1 MILFYLLVSVMPMI
15 RHPLWSDL
23 IGDITVIKYL
33 GFVCAAYAV
42 VYLGAR
48 GSAPNF
54 LASAQARWFL
64 ALSALAT
71 VSYVLWAVP
80 QPFEISP
87 LMSYVSFLLFFFVT
101 MVVVDSMDRFRW
113 SMLVAI
119 GSVAYASLHV
129 LREWQKYG
137 GMSFGYRPG
146 WITGD
151 PNYFSVSALL
161 CLPLTFYMLR
171 SKQARWERLFCQIS
185 LVLTIASLTL
195 AGSRG
200 AFLGLT
206 AAAGFV
212 VWKSEHRKRTL
223 GYALAILVPLMVVT
237 PSSPLDRLLNPTNS
251 DIHSSDTRQ
260 FLWAAGVK
268 MIEAYPITGIGLGN
282 FKPFVDRFASP
293 DLQGNFI
300 AHNTY
305 VEVTAEMGFP
315 GILLFL
321 AVIASTFLSLG
332 RVIKATDKSSLP
344 HQASLGMQAGL
355 CAFLVCAFFVSAEYQ
370 KLFWLLVFL
379 SAALNA
385 LVPTLAAAASPAVP
399 PKRSRVAAG
408 RVIAIAALALAL
420 GVAAPSIARA
430 QQTAEPRLDTYGG
443 LPVRVSEPT
452 GVFHVKKIGTRWIFV
467 TPEGNAFWLRGVY
480 AVGWGDGGTVAYES
494 YKTKYNSD
502 QIAYATHA
510 LRRIKSWGFNAIG
523 PYSSAYAN
531 PVPASLR
538 KTGNPEP
545 LPFVHA
551 LNASWYG
558 SIHEPKTKASRWHLA
573 PSPFKTLLV
582 GAVDPAVYKGWPGHT
597 PDVFDPNFEAFVRGI
612 AADLRTESRQTG
624 LSGWDP
630 KRNTWV
636 TTSGGLPHPVLS
648 TTPWLLGTTPDDVDY
663 VFGFG
668 PGPEVPG
675 YRGVIH
681 PHIGWIVAVT
691 RPTQTSNAFVGSAF
705 GLKQTVEYADPTV
718 HAKRAWRDYLERKYS
733 TIQKLNAAW
742 GASYTTF
749 DSDGGWPQGR
759 GVLDESGRNA
769 WIGQDPERLSRTA
782 PAVRADLDAFLELF
796 ADRYFKVVASAARA
810 ATPRHLVFSPAMLNG
825 HKGLTRREIL
835 RAAGRHCDVIELNHN
850 PDKPEL
856 IAITYAETGG
866 KPMISWAAATAQ
878 PDSAFHA
885 HQMEFGA
892 TAKTQEE
899 RATRYQEIVR
909 RLVQGQAADGTHPMI
924 GLLWW
929 EYMDKWG
936 EKANWGLV
944 TPRGNP
950 YDGKQA
956 VRAESKDAWGY
967 PTGGED
973 KDYGD
978 FISGVRRVHLSLM
991 NDLITELRSKATA
1004 AKKGGGS

>member
-1 MILFYLLVSVMPMI
+1 
-15 RHPLWSDL
+15 
-23 IGDITVIKYL
+23 
-33 GFVCAAYAV
+33 
-42 VYLGAR
+42 
-48 GSAPNF
+48 
-54 LASAQARWFL
+54 
-64 ALSALAT
+64 
-71 VSYVLWAVP
+71 
-80 QPFEISP
+80 
-87 LMSYVSFLLFFFVT
+87 
-101 MVVVDSMDRFRW
+101 MDRFRW

-129 LREWQKYG
+129 LAEWQKYG

-161 CLPLTFYMLR
+161 CLPLTFYMMR

-223 GYALAILVPLMVVT
+223 AYALLILVPLMVVT

-268 MIEAYPITGIGLGN
+268 MIEAYPITGIGLG
-282 FKPFVDRFASP
+282 K
-293 DLQGNFI
+293 LQALRRPLREPRPAGNFI

-321 AVIASTFLSLG
+321 AVIVSTFLSLG

-344 HQASLGMQAGL
+344 HQAALGIQAGL
-355 CAFLVCAFFVSAEYQ
+355 CGFLVCAFFVSAEYQ

-385 LVPTLAAAASPAVP
+385 LVPSAAAAPSPAVP
-399 PKRSRVAAG
+399 PRRSRAAEG
-408 RVIAIAALALAL
+408 RVVAIAALALAL

-430 QQTAEPRLDTYGG
+430 EQTAEPRLDTYGG

-494 YKTKYNSD
+494 YKAKYNSD
-502 QIAYATHA
+502 QIAFATHA

-523 PYSSAYAN
+523 PYSSRTRIPSPRACAR
-531 PVPASLR
+531 PEIGTAPLR
-538 KTGNPEP
+538 PR
-545 LPFVHA
+545 

-573 PSPFKTLLV
+573 PSPFKTLLSAPWIPRSTRGGPATRRMSSTRTSRRSCAASRLTSAPSPDRPGSRAGTQAEHV
-582 GAVDPAVYKGWPGHT
+582 GHDLGRSAASRPFDDALAARHDARRRRLRLRLRPWP
-597 PDVFDPNFEAFVRGI
+597 R
-612 AADLRTESRQTG
+612 S
-624 LSGWDP
+624 S
-630 KRNTWV
+630 
-636 TTSGGLPHPVLS
+636 
-648 TTPWLLGTTPDDVDY
+648 
-663 VFGFG
+663 
-668 PGPEVPG
+668 G

-705 GLKQTVEYADPTV
+705 GLKQTVEYAIRP
-718 HAKRAWRDYLERKYS
+718 S
-733 TIQKLNAAW
+733 TPSGH
-742 GASYTTF
+742 GAITS
-749 DSDGGWPQGR
+749 R
-759 GVLDESGRNA
+759 ES
-769 WIGQDPERLSRTA
+769 
-782 PAVRADLDAFLELF
+782 
-796 ADRYFKVVASAARA
+796 
-810 ATPRHLVFSPAMLNG
+810 TPRS
-825 HKGLTRREIL
+825 
-835 RAAGRHCDVIELNHN
+835 
-850 PDKPEL
+850 
-856 IAITYAETGG
+856 
-866 KPMISWAAATAQ
+866 
-878 PDSAFHA
+878 
-885 HQMEFGA
+885 
-892 TAKTQEE
+892 
-899 RATRYQEIVR
+899 
-909 RLVQGQAADGTHPMI
+909 
-924 GLLWW
+924 
-929 EYMDKWG
+929 
-936 EKANWGLV
+936 
-944 TPRGNP
+944 
-950 YDGKQA
+950 
-956 VRAESKDAWGY
+956 
-967 PTGGED
+967 
-973 KDYGD
+973 
-978 FISGVRRVHLSLM
+978 
-991 NDLITELRSKATA
+991 RS
-1004 AKKGGGS
+1004 